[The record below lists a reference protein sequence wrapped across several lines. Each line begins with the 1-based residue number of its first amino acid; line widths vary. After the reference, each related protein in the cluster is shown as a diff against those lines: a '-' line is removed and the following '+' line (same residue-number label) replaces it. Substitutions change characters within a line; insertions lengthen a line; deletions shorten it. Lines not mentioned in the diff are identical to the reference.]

1 MTNPSRGFNIVA
13 ARNRQQYLKLLR
25 ESAREAVSNEKVFS
39 DVKSAAI
46 STSCKIRMHEA
57 NLNLPENWV
66 KNSTERLQKSL
77 EGIVLPNKIL
87 NNDLFLSALIHPSH
101 VRVRSTRSIVAMPIE
116 LTLTGSSTL
125 RLLKEIASVHGM
137 TGILHVEETSDI
149 PRRLNVEEFLLY
161 DKSIFSGEGES
172 DSSRPPE
179 EVRLAAATALCGA
192 LTLTE
197 SFHSTSLLLDRLR
210 QKYQQQ

>member
-1 MTNPSRGFNIVA
+1 MTGPSRGFNAVA
-13 ARNRQQYLKLLR
+13 VRNRHQYLKLLR
-25 ESAREAVSNEKVFS
+25 ESAREAVSNETVFNGG
-39 DVKSAAI
+39 KGAI
-46 STSCKIRMHEA
+46 NSSCKIRMHES

-66 KNSTERLQKSL
+66 KNSTERLQESL
-77 EGIVLPNKIL
+77 EGIVSPNKIL
-87 NNDLFLSALIHPSH
+87 NNDLFLSALIHPTH
-101 VRVRSTRSIVAMPIE
+101 VRVRSTRAIVAMPIE

-137 TGILHVEETSDI
+137 MGILHAEETSDI

-161 DKSIFSGEGES
+161 DRSVFVGEGES
-172 DSSRPPE
+172 TIRPPE

-197 SFHSTSLLLDRLR
+197 GLYSTSLLLDRLR
-210 QKYQQQ
+210 QKKYQ